1 MAAAD
6 TLYGVTMEE
15 EGVSKLVAVDFTKD
29 DVTDYIK
36 N

>member
-15 EGVSKLVAVDFTKD
+15 EGVSKLVAVNFREQAA
-29 DVTDYIK
+29 
-36 N
+36 